1 MYDAPEQPLYRR
13 SSFCA
18 GGSCVE
24 VAALADGQIALR
36 DGKYPDLSPHIFTAD
51 EWDAFVAGVVAG
63 EFRRSRLQDA

>member
-1 MYDAPEQPLYRR
+1 MNETLDRPHYQR

-24 VAALADGQIALR
+24 VAALDSGHIAVR
-36 DGKYPDLSPHIFTAD
+36 DGKAPDRPPHIFTPI

-63 EFRRSRLQDA
+63 EFDRSTLRCI

>member
-1 MYDAPEQPLYRR
+1 MNETLDRPHYQR

-24 VAALADGQIALR
+24 VAALDNGHIAVR
-36 DGKYPDLSPHIFTAD
+36 DGKTPDLPAHIFTAA

-63 EFRRSRLQDA
+63 EFNRSRLARC

>member
-1 MYDAPEQPLYRR
+1 MYDAPEQPVYRR

-18 GGSCVE
+18 GSCVE

-36 DGKYPDLSPHIFTAD
+36 DGKSPGLPPHIFTAD

-63 EFRRSRLQDA
+63 EFHRPRLHSA